1 MHFMDL
7 VEWVVQALFWIIVAF
22 QIGIIGAA
30 ALAALGRLFFGR
42 KEEADE

>member
-22 QIGIIGAA
+22 QIGIISVA
-30 ALAALGRLFFGR
+30 ALSNLWRFFFGR
-42 KEEADE
+42 KEEDE

>member
-7 VEWVVQALFWIIVAF
+7 VEWVVQSLFWIIVAF

-30 ALAALGRLFFGR
+30 AVSEAWRLFFGR

>member
-1 MHFMDL
+1 MIVIEA

-30 ALAALGRLFFGR
+30 AVSEAWRLFFGR
-42 KEEADE
+42 KEEAGE